1 MGTDLLEKRE
11 WTTEHKAFTKKNR
24 HDQNFSY
31 DMENLNAVKCNLT
44 EVTTKSI
51 SILWKSAVFCKCA
64 CVIILCALYLRCS
77 WGCFEH
83 ELAVSWGVVVH
94 RPGSFSY
101 PFPPSFHHLF
111 TMTNACFPFLGHGW
125 VARICQP
132 SKSWLPIV
140 EAPGC
145 FRHLTST

>member
-11 WTTEHKAFTKKNR
+11 WTTEHKAFTKKKKAWSK
-24 HDQNFSY
+24 FFLWY
-31 DMENLNAVKCNLT
+31 GYKCNLT

-51 SILWKSAVFCKCA
+51 SILWKSAVFCRCA

-77 WGCFEH
+77 CVCFEH

-101 PFPPSFHHLF
+101 PFPPSFHCLF
-111 TMTNACFPFLGHGW
+111 CMTGACFPFLGHGW

>member
-51 SILWKSAVFCKCA
+51 SILWKSVVFCKCA
-64 CVIILCALYLRCS
+64 CVIIPCALYLRCS
-77 WGCFEH
+77 CVCFER
-83 ELAVSWGVVVH
+83 ELAVSWGVIAH
-94 RPGSFSY
+94 CPGSFSY
-101 PFPPSFHHLF
+101 PFPPSFHCLF